1 VVKPFVRRLPAASAE
16 DRSIDPDTAR
26 ILVACPDRPGII
38 AAISGF
44 LYKLDANIITSDQYS
59 SDPEQGRFFLRMTFR
74 RPGVDAMRE
83 ELERAFAAEVG
94 SRFAMKWRFSYETDW
109 PHIALMASRHDH
121 CLLDLLWRWQ
131 RGELPGEVTQV
142 VSNHEDLR
150 DAVEVFD
157 IPYHYVPVDS
167 EDRAAAEGAALERLV
182 GSDLVIFARYMQV
195 VSGDFLDRLGCPVI
209 NIHHSF
215 LPAFA
220 GADPYQRARE
230 RGVKLIG
237 ATAHYATVELDRGP
251 IIEQDVLRVNHRY
264 TPADLERVGRDVE
277 RVVLARAVR
286 NHLDDRVLVDESRT
300 IVF

>member
-1 VVKPFVRRLPAASAE
+1 MAFARRLPAASAE
-16 DRSIDPDTAR
+16 DGSIDPDIAR
-26 ILVACPDRPGII
+26 LLVACPDRPGII
-38 AAISGF
+38 AAISRF
-44 LYKLDANIITSDQYS
+44 LYELDANIITSDQYS
-59 SDPEQGRFFLRMTFR
+59 SDPEQGRFFLRMAFR
-74 RPGVDAMRE
+74 RPGVEAMRK

-94 SRFAMKWRFSYETDW
+94 SRFAMKWRFSYGTDR
-109 PHIALMASRHDH
+109 PRIALMASHHDH

-157 IPYHYVPVDS
+157 IPYHCVPVNS
-167 EDRAAAEGAALERLV
+167 EDKAPAEEAALERLS
-182 GSDLVIFARYMQV
+182 GSDLVIFARYMQI

-237 ATAHYATVELDRGP
+237 ATAHYVTGELDGGP

-286 NHLDDRVLVDESRT
+286 SHLDDRVLIDESRT

>member
-1 VVKPFVRRLPAASAE
+1 VVKPLAGRRPAAWAE
-16 DRSIDPDTAR
+16 YGSIGPDTAR
-26 ILVACPDRPGII
+26 LLVTCPDRPGII
-38 AAISGF
+38 AAISRF
-44 LYKLDANIITSDQYS
+44 LYELDANIITSDQYS
-59 SDPEQGRFFLRMTFR
+59 SDAEHGRFFLRMTFR

-94 SRFAMKWRFSYETDW
+94 SRFAMKWRISYGTDR
-109 PHIALMASRHDH
+109 PRIALMASRHDH

-131 RGELPGEVTQV
+131 RGELRGELTQV

-150 DAVEVFD
+150 EAVEVFD
-157 IPYHYVPVDS
+157 LPYHYVPVDS
-167 EDRAAAEGAALERLV
+167 KDKAAAEKAALERLV
-182 GSDLVIFARYMQV
+182 GSDLVIFARYMQI
-195 VSGDFLDRLGCPVI
+195 VSGDFLNRLGCPVI

-237 ATAHYATVELDRGP
+237 ATAHYVTVELDRGP
-251 IIEQDVLRVNHRY
+251 IIEQDVLRVTHRY

-286 NHLDDRVLVDESRT
+286 SHLDDRVLVDGSRA